1 MKLYR
6 FLFVFCL
13 LIAGNTI
20 AQELDKQIIM
30 TLDGEPVY
38 ASDFV
43 RVYQKNLDLVQD
55 LSLIHI

>member
-43 RVYQKNLDLVQD
+43 RVYQK
-55 LSLIHI
+55 I